1 MIQDRLF
8 HQHIKVGPEGAYA
21 GALAA
26 IDIALWDLKGKVLG
40 QPVWKLLGGA
50 WRRELPFYASI
61 GGNGQRS
68 VDEVCRVVEQWLALG
83 PAQVKIRFDADK
95 TARDVDLAGD
105 IAKARAVRKLVGDDF
120 PLAFD
125 SNNGYSVQGAIRV
138 GRALEE
144 LGYVWFEEPVQHY
157 HVESFA
163 KVAAALDIAVSAGEQ
178 EYTLQGIKRL
188 IEAGVD
194 IVQPDIVKTGG
205 FTGLG
210 DMAALARAYGVDL
223 VPHQTQP
230 VDRSHGQPALR
241 RLAHPLA
248 SPRRVQR
255 PSRGPGRG
263 VQDAGPA
270 RPGKV
275 RPHGCA
281 GAGARDGR
289 ERAAHAHDPLDVVR
303 RERLSAARGGETS
316 GSGWWH
322 GRRRKEF
329 AAAGARAGPDGPRP
343 AGAIRARSHFWPR
356 RAGTARPVSIRWSRC
371 SPASGH
377 RVLVTPTSPK
387 RGELLRDGGTR
398 CKRFRSQ
405 AGQRRVLRDGRRR
418 RPRRRGHRAA

>member
-1 MIQDRLF
+1 MKITRVEAFHVDWGGGRSRSAWVRIWTDAGVYGLGEASPMVHGNASLEIIAGAFAPMLLGADPLEARVIQDRLF
-8 HQHIKVGPEGAYA
+8 HQHIKLGPEGAYA

-68 VDEVCRVVEQWLALG
+68 VDEVCRVVEKWLELG

-95 TARDVDLAGD
+95 TARDTDLTGD
-105 IAKARAVRKLVGDDF
+105 IAKARAVRKLVGDHF

-157 HVESFA
+157 HIDSFT

-230 VDRSHGQPALR
+230 SIGHTANLHFVAALTHSHYPAEYN
-241 RLAHPLA
+241 
-248 SPRRVQR
+248 
-255 PSRGPGRG
+255 GPYQ
-263 VQDAGPA
+263 VQDVVLKTP
-270 RPGKV
+270 V
-275 RPHGCA
+275 RPAHGKFSLSDA
-281 GAGARDGR
+281 PGLGLEVDESELRKR
-289 ERAAHAHDPLDVVR
+289 MVPWTS
-303 RERLSAARGGETS
+303 SAAST
-316 GSGWWH
+316 
-322 GRRRKEF
+322 
-329 AAAGARAGPDGPRP
+329 
-343 AGAIRARSHFWPR
+343 
-356 RAGTARPVSIRWSRC
+356 
-371 SPASGH
+371 
-377 RVLVTPTSPK
+377 
-387 RGELLRDGGTR
+387 
-398 CKRFRSQ
+398 
-405 AGQRRVLRDGRRR
+405 
-418 RPRRRGHRAA
+418 

>member
-1 MIQDRLF
+1 VRDPGVWGSMGASPSPIKAGPAPGESMKVTAVEAFHVDWGGGRNRSAWVRIRTDAGVDGLGEASPMVHGSASLEIIAGAFTPMLLGADPLQPRIIQDRLF
-8 HQHIKVGPEGAYA
+8 HEHIKVGPEGAYA

-26 IDIALWDLKGKVLG
+26 IDIALWDLKGKALG

-61 GGNGQRS
+61 GGNGQRT
-68 VDEVCRVVEQWLALG
+68 VDQVCRVVEDWLELG

-95 TARDVDLAGD
+95 TARDVDLPGD

-230 VDRSHGQPALR
+230 SIGHTANL
-241 RLAHPLA
+241 HFLA
-248 SPRRVQR
+248 SLTHSHHPAEYNGPREI
-255 PSRGPGRG
+255 
-263 VQDAGPA
+263 QDVVFKTP
-270 RPGKV
+270 V
-275 RPHGCA
+275 RPVNGKFVLSDA
-281 GAGARDGR
+281 PGLGLEVDEGQLEKRTLR
-289 ERAAHAHDPLDVVR
+289 WTS
-303 RERLSAARGGETS
+303 SAAC
-316 GSGWWH
+316 
-322 GRRRKEF
+322 
-329 AAAGARAGPDGPRP
+329 A
-343 AGAIRARSHFWPR
+343 
-356 RAGTARPVSIRWSRC
+356 
-371 SPASGH
+371 
-377 RVLVTPTSPK
+377 
-387 RGELLRDGGTR
+387 
-398 CKRFRSQ
+398 
-405 AGQRRVLRDGRRR
+405 
-418 RPRRRGHRAA
+418 

>member
-1 MIQDRLF
+1 MRITKVEAFHVDWGGARSRSAWVRIWTDDGVWGLGEASPMVHGNASLEIIASAFTPMLLGADPLQPRVVQDRLF
-8 HQHIKVGPEGAYA
+8 HQHIKLGPEGAYT

-26 IDIALWDLKGKVLG
+26 IDIALWDLKGKALG

-61 GGNGQRS
+61 GGNGQRT
-68 VDEVCRVVEQWLALG
+68 VDEVCRVVEDWLKLG
-83 PAQVKIRFDADK
+83 PVQVKIRFDADK

-105 IAKARAVRKLVGDDF
+105 IAKARAVRRLVGADF

-230 VDRSHGQPALR
+230 TIGHTANLHFVASLTHSHHPAEYNG
-241 RLAHPLA
+241 
-248 SPRRVQR
+248 PRD
-255 PSRGPGRG
+255 
-263 VQDAGPA
+263 VQDVVFKTP
-270 RPGKV
+270 V
-275 RPHGCA
+275 RPVNGKFVLSDA
-281 GAGARDGR
+281 PGLGLEIDDGQ
-289 ERAAHAHDPLDVVR
+289 LDKR
-303 RERLSAARGGETS
+303 MIRWTSSAAGG
-316 GSGWWH
+316 
-322 GRRRKEF
+322 
-329 AAAGARAGPDGPRP
+329 
-343 AGAIRARSHFWPR
+343 
-356 RAGTARPVSIRWSRC
+356 
-371 SPASGH
+371 
-377 RVLVTPTSPK
+377 
-387 RGELLRDGGTR
+387 
-398 CKRFRSQ
+398 
-405 AGQRRVLRDGRRR
+405 
-418 RPRRRGHRAA
+418 

>member
-1 MIQDRLF
+1 MGASPGPIKDWASAAGERMKITAVEAFHVDWGGGRNRSAWVRIRTDAGVDGLGEASPMVHGNASLEIIASAFTPMLLGADPLQPRIIQDRLF
-8 HQHIKVGPEGAYA
+8 HEHIKVGPEGAYA

-26 IDIALWDLKGKVLG
+26 IDIALWDLRGKALG

-61 GGNGQRS
+61 GGNGQRT
-68 VDEVCRVVEQWLALG
+68 VDQVCRVVEEWLKIG

-95 TARDVDLAGD
+95 TARDVDLPGD

-230 VDRSHGQPALR
+230 SIGHTANLHFVASLTHSHHPAEYNG
-241 RLAHPLA
+241 
-248 SPRRVQR
+248 PRD
-255 PSRGPGRG
+255 
-263 VQDAGPA
+263 VQDVVFKTP
-270 RPGKV
+270 V
-275 RPHGCA
+275 RPVNGKFVLSDA
-281 GAGARDGR
+281 PGLGLEIDEGQLEKRTIR
-289 ERAAHAHDPLDVVR
+289 WIS
-303 RERLSAARGGETS
+303 SAAR
-316 GSGWWH
+316 
-322 GRRRKEF
+322 
-329 AAAGARAGPDGPRP
+329 
-343 AGAIRARSHFWPR
+343 
-356 RAGTARPVSIRWSRC
+356 
-371 SPASGH
+371 
-377 RVLVTPTSPK
+377 
-387 RGELLRDGGTR
+387 
-398 CKRFRSQ
+398 
-405 AGQRRVLRDGRRR
+405 
-418 RPRRRGHRAA
+418 

>member
-1 MIQDRLF
+1 MPACTASARRARWCTATRRSRSSPARSRRCCSAPIPCSRASSRTDSSTSTSRS
-8 HQHIKVGPEGAYA
+8 GPEGAYA

-26 IDIALWDLKGKVLG
+26 IDIALWDLKGKALG

-61 GGNGQRS
+61 GGNGQRT
-68 VDEVCRVVEQWLALG
+68 VDEVCRVVEDVAEAR

-105 IAKARAVRKLVGDDF
+105 IAKARAVRKLVGDGF

-205 FTGLG
+205 FTGLARHG
-210 DMAALARAYGVDL
+210 GAGPRVRRRLRAAPDTA
-223 VPHQTQP
+223 
-230 VDRSHGQPALR
+230 VDRPHRQPALR
-241 RLAHPLA
+241 GVTDPLA
-248 SPRRVQR
+248 PPGRVQR
-255 PSRGPGRG
+255 TLARCRTSCSRRPCGRSRASSCCRTRRASGSRSTRRSWRSEPSVDLVGRPVRPGRMPAAPRPLR
-263 VQDAGPA
+263 AGC
-270 RPGKV
+270 PGGSGGSEN
-275 RPHGCA
+275 RTHGESMTC
-281 GAGARDGR
+281 GR
-289 ERAAHAHDPLDVVR
+289 
-303 RERLSAARGGETS
+303 S
-316 GSGWWH
+316 GSGAA
-322 GRRRKEF
+322 F
-329 AAAGARAGPDGPRP
+329 AL
-343 AGAIRARSHFWPR
+343 
-356 RAGTARPVSIRWSRC
+356 
-371 SPASGH
+371 SPAVVNP
-377 RVLVTPTSPK
+377 RT
-387 RGELLRDGGTR
+387 GGR
-398 CKRFRSQ
+398 
-405 AGQRRVLRDGRRR
+405 
-418 RPRRRGHRAA
+418 

>member
-1 MIQDRLF
+1 VKITRVEAFHVSWGESRSRSAWVRIWSDAGTYGLGEASPMVHGNASLEIVASAFTPMLLGADPLETRILQDRLF
-8 HQHIKVGPEGAYA
+8 HQHIKLGPEGAYT

-26 IDIALWDLKGKVLG
+26 VDLALWDLKGKALG

-61 GGNGQRS
+61 GGNGERT
-68 VDEVCRVVEQWLALG
+68 VDEVCRAVEQRLELG

-95 TARDVDLAGD
+95 TSRDVDLAGD
-105 IAKARAVRKLVGDDF
+105 IAKARAVRTLVGDGF

-163 KVAAALDIAVSAGEQ
+163 KVADALDIAVSAGEQ

-230 VDRSHGQPALR
+230 SIGHTANLHFVASLTHSHYPAEYN
-241 RLAHPLA
+241 
-248 SPRRVQR
+248 
-255 PSRGPGRG
+255 GPYG
-263 VQDAGPA
+263 VQDVVFRTP
-270 RPGKV
+270 V
-275 RPHGCA
+275 RP
-281 GAGARDGR
+281 
-289 ERAAHAHDPLDVVR
+289 VR
-303 RERLSAARGGETS
+303 GKFVLSDAPGLGLEIDESELQKRMIPWTSSAAS
-316 GSGWWH
+316 
-322 GRRRKEF
+322 
-329 AAAGARAGPDGPRP
+329 
-343 AGAIRARSHFWPR
+343 RS
-356 RAGTARPVSIRWSRC
+356 A
-371 SPASGH
+371 
-377 RVLVTPTSPK
+377 
-387 RGELLRDGGTR
+387 
-398 CKRFRSQ
+398 
-405 AGQRRVLRDGRRR
+405 
-418 RPRRRGHRAA
+418 